1 MAFSPARHALSR
13 QGAGERGVL
22 DDEALGG
29 QRDIEHL
36 GEACP
41 GSRPWT
47 HV

>member
-1 MAFSPARHALSR
+1 MAFSQPATRVADR
-13 QGAGERGVL
+13 GAGERGVL